1 MYFWSWSVKPTIIRL
16 FHGYLDLTIA
26 IGDFNCALWVF
37 FCLFGYLI
45 FSFSLCYLLFVI
57 GFCSFYYLICQ
68 VYHCSSFEMSR
79 TSFQN
84 LINFVSLKNI

>member
-16 FHGYLDLTIA
+16 FHGYLDLTIV

-37 FCLFGYLI
+37 FFFFGLVVFI
-45 FSFSLCYLLFVI
+45 FVI
-57 GFCSFYYLICQ
+57 GYCSFYYLICQ

>member
-37 FCLFGYLI
+37 FLFVWLFNLFF
-45 FSFSLCYLLFVI
+45 FSMLFVI
-57 GFCSFYYLICQ
+57 CYWFLLFLLPD
-68 VYHCSSFEMSR
+68 MP
-79 TSFQN
+79 
-84 LINFVSLKNI
+84 SLSLL